1 MDIELRLREA
11 LLPVFGLESIEEIP
25 PEASLVRDIGADSLD
40 FVEITYIIENDF
52 GVTLKTGELL
62 AIGVGATAEDHFSDG
77 RLTAEG
83 AAALNA
89 RFPGENRF
97 AAGMTKIAL
106 FESISTRDLAR
117 LIARSQQQQAAPC

>member
-11 LLPVFGLESIEEIP
+11 LLPVFGLDSIEEIP

-40 FVEITYIIENDF
+40 FVEITYIIESDF

-62 AIGVGATAEDHFSDG
+62 AIGAGKTADEHFVEG

-89 RFPGENRF
+89 QLSGEHRFT
-97 AAGMTKIAL
+97 AGMTKIAL

-117 LIARSQQQQAAPC
+117 LITRSKQEKAATC

>member
-11 LLPVFGLESIEEIP
+11 LLPVFGLDSIEEIP
-25 PEASLVRDIGADSLD
+25 AEASLVRDIGADSLD
-40 FVEITYIIENDF
+40 FVEITYIIESEF

-62 AIGVGATAEDHFSDG
+62 AIGAGDAAEAHFVEG

-83 AAALNA
+83 ATALNA
-89 RFPGENRF
+89 QLPGAAGRF

-106 FESISTRDLAR
+106 FESISARDLAL
-117 LIARSQQQQAAPC
+117 LIARRRQEATC